1 MNKKRLK
8 LPNGNYLVI
17 TQNEDMYYSFEMFID
32 IENADGV
39 YLRPV
44 AIIRPSYINLKDEL
58 TATLRENARPWK
70 GGENGIIKDRFEV
83 LTPVGE
89 DDFERVEFPTVPEFY
104 DWLPYIE
111 LRKHPEKSMVPVAS
125 QNSELCY
132 WRLSDSCL
140 VHQRSRVPLGKIEK
154 IRAPS
159 GTLHKGENKMKEL
172 SYSQMAALFR
182 AVESVTNQYVHV
194 EGNIV
199 FTKDSFTKEYTE
211 TQRTYVTTSNNKA
224 FQPNM
229 GGYSIYGSSLD
240 GTDRMI
246 RLEGYMRAEKGGKDG
261 WEVERCYMPDDDYTI
276 AIEAYAK
283 QRLNSLKKSITPD
296 SPCPRCGGKM
306 ALRNAISRYA
316 DLDICPDC
324 GTEEA
329 LLDLAGKPKRAS
341 QWWVFS
347 DGKLLEGVK

>member
-1 MNKKRLK
+1 
-8 LPNGNYLVI
+8 
-17 TQNEDMYYSFEMFID
+17 
-32 IENADGV
+32 
-39 YLRPV
+39 
-44 AIIRPSYINLKDEL
+44 
-58 TATLRENARPWK
+58 
-70 GGENGIIKDRFEV
+70 
-83 LTPVGE
+83 
-89 DDFERVEFPTVPEFY
+89 
-104 DWLPYIE
+104 
-111 LRKHPEKSMVPVAS
+111 
-125 QNSELCY
+125 
-132 WRLSDSCL
+132 
-140 VHQRSRVPLGKIEK
+140 
-154 IRAPS
+154 
-159 GTLHKGENKMKEL
+159 MKEL
-172 SYSQMAALFR
+172 SYFQMAALFR
-182 AVESVTNQYVHV
+182 AVESVTNRHVHV

-211 TQRTYVTTSNNKA
+211 TERTYVTASNNKA

-246 RLEGYMRAEKGGKDG
+246 RLERCMRVEKGGENG

-283 QRLNSLKKSITPD
+283 QRLNSLKKSLTPD

-306 ALRNAISRYA
+306 DRRNAVSRYA